1 MNAVDMLKQDHRH
14 ISKLFAHFDRMQ
26 ADDHEGRH
34 KAVRQIIEA
43 LRLHAAI
50 EEESFYPRVK
60 EQAQAD
66 GQPQVADEACE
77 SAEEHEAINGLLN
90 DIEGLKAQDPEF
102 GAKVALLKKTMR
114 SHFREEE
121 QDLLSVI
128 EENMDDDDLD
138 ALGHELEKDREQVKA
153 GKTLKHSTQV
163 LH

>member
-14 ISKLFAHFDRMQ
+14 ISKLFAHFDRMP
-26 ADDHEGRH
+26 ADDHQGRH
-34 KAVRQIIEA
+34 RAVKQIIEA

-60 EQAQAD
+60 EQAQAA
-66 GQPQVADEACE
+66 GQPAVAEEACE

-90 DIEGLKAQDPEF
+90 DIEGLQAQDAQF

-128 EENMDDDDLD
+128 EEKMDDDDLD
-138 ALGHELEKDREQVKA
+138 ALGHELQQDLAQAKA
-153 GKTLKHSTQV
+153 GKTLKHGTKV